1 MVSAALGSAGACA
14 VGNSE
19 RGRGHW
25 GWAVGGGPLETG
37 TGRREENLNAV
48 KKLVFEDENKREQT
62 SEKNSDKKV
71 KDWLCSRMRKKQTK
85 VDNF

>member
-48 KKLVFEDENKREQT
+48 KKPVFEVGERSFGAVLGRGEVFR
-62 SEKNSDKKV
+62 DKK
-71 KDWLCSRMRKKQTK
+71 SERMASLQN
-85 VDNF
+85 V